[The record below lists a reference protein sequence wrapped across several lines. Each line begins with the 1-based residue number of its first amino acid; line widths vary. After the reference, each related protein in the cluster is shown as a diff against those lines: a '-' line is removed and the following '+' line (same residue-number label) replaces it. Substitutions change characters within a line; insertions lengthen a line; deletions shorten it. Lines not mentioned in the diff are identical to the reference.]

1 MYINL
6 NWEEDMKIVPDT
18 SVIIDGRITSLID
31 QGEYTGATVIVPE
44 AAVAELESQANRGQ
58 DSGYKGLEELSRLKE
73 MADDGLIELA
83 FTGDR
88 PGLEQM
94 KMAGGGEIDAMIRQ
108 IALDSGAVFI
118 TGDKVQSMVAK
129 AKGLEVIYLSP
140 QKAEFGPTA
149 LEEFFTPDTMSV
161 HLKLGVKPLAKKGSI
176 KDIKLVPIRDVPST
190 ENELRSIYRELVEK
204 AKHDPESFV
213 EMELHGAT
221 VLQIGNMRIAIA
233 TPPFSDGIEIT
244 AVRPVAF
251 VSLDDYR
258 LSEELKN
265 RLSGEQRGVL
275 IAGPPGAGK
284 STFAAGVAEF
294 LQSCNKIVKTMES
307 PRDLVVNDGI
317 TQYSPL
323 EGSMEKTADV
333 LLLVR
338 PDYTIYDEVRKTR
351 DFQVFGDMRLAG
363 VGMVGVVHANRPVD
377 AIQRLIGRVELGM
390 IPQVVDTVIFID
402 KGEVANV
409 QDVKFTVKVPHGMTE
424 SDLARPV
431 ITVTD
436 FETGTAEFEIYTY
449 GEQVV
454 VMPTTKTLKGT
465 SPAMNLA
472 AKSIRDEFRRKTHGP
487 VSVEILG
494 DNKAVVFVNEA
505 EISSIIGKNGKNIEK
520 MEAILGIHIDVRP
533 RGNKSTPYKNEIENE
548 IVNEI
553 ENEIVISDVFL
564 AKKHV
569 ILNAQDLTF
578 ADVDV
583 MVDGEYLFTAT
594 VGRKG
599 DIRIIKDSD
608 IGQQLLGALGK
619 KLQISIKNTK

>member
-1 MYINL
+1 
-6 NWEEDMKIVPDT
+6 MKLVPDT

-31 QGEYTGATVIVPE
+31 QGEYNGATVIVPE
-44 AAVAELESQANRGQ
+44 AAVAELESQANLGRN
-58 DSGYKGLEELSRLKE
+58 SGYKGLEELSRLKE
-73 MADDGLIELA
+73 MADNGLIELA

-94 KMAGGGEIDAMIRQ
+94 KMASSGAIDAMIRQ
-108 IALDSGAVFI
+108 IALDSEAVFI
-118 TGDKVQSMVAK
+118 TSDKVQSLVAQ
-129 AKGLEVIYLSP
+129 AKGLEVIYLLP
-140 QKAEFGPTA
+140 QKAEFGPTT

-161 HLKLGVKPLAKKGSI
+161 HLKDGVLPLAKKGSI
-176 KDIKLVPIRDVPST
+176 KDIKLVYIRDIPST
-190 ENELRSIYRELVEK
+190 ENELRTIYHELIEK
-204 AKHDPESFV
+204 AKRDPDSFI

-265 RLSGEQRGVL
+265 RLAAEQRGVL

-307 PRDLVVNDGI
+307 PRDLVVDDAI

-436 FETGTAEFEIYTY
+436 FETGRVEFEIYTY

-454 VMPTTKTLKGT
+454 VMPTGKTLKGT
-465 SPAMNLA
+465 SPAMKLA
-472 AKSIRDEFRRKTHGP
+472 AKSIRDEFRRKTQGY
-487 VSVEILG
+487 VNVEMIG
-494 DNKAVVFVNEA
+494 DNKAVVSINEA
-505 EISSIIGKNGKNIEK
+505 DIPSIIGKKGKNIEK
-520 MEAILGIHIDVRP
+520 IEEKLGINLDIRP
-533 RGNKSTPYKNEIENE
+533 KVKKSIPYENE
-548 IVNEI
+548 LI
-553 ENEIVISDVFL
+553 EKGIPNEIVISDISV

-569 ILNAQDLTF
+569 VLKVSDLPY

-583 MVDGEYLFTAT
+583 MLDGKYLFTAT

-608 IGQQLLGALGK
+608 IGQQLLNALSK
-619 KLQISIKNTK
+619 KLQITIKRTK